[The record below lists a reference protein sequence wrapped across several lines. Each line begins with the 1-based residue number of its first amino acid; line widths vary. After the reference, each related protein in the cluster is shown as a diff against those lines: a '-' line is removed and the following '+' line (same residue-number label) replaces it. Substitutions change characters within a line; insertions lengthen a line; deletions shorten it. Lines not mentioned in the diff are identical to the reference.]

1 MAYDWIQV
9 SSPLAYSASSAT
21 VLQGLRGSELTNSK
35 GVVPVMYP
43 SHNSLL
49 SLLCT
54 LQVLLNGWK
63 LLELWVACW
72 SSDKLHYHILHKH
85 GFVCQW
91 WCSTLNRFGYQ
102 KFNREDY
109 KDIRCS
115 LCLQFVF
122 FVECEDI
129 YLGSPMM
136 LSMLAYIMD
145 IMARHAAMW
154 FTGFNGVPN
163 IILHSHLWFFDAE
176 IYDCGNNGSFQKW
189 KLPLSSFEFV
199 CLESILPCTY
209 RSQWLQITLSQMAG
223 ILWCNFLQITFI
235 GKVKGYC
242 GIKSTITPTNTCA
255 HQRMPGI
262 VRWYAASNQFKL
274 LWPLNSSFMCSYGD
288 TIQSSQMKGRKKYS

>member
-35 GVVPVMYP
+35 VVVPVMCP

-54 LQVLLNGWK
+54 LQVCSMGGSSWNCELPAGPGISCTITSFTNMVLCASDGVQHWTDLDIRNLTEKITKISDVPFVCNLFSMWSVK
-63 LLELWVACW
+63 IYTLEAQWCSACW
-72 SSDKLHYHILHKH
+72 HTSWISWPDMLQCDSLVLMECQTSFCIHICDSLMLKSMTV
-85 GFVCQW
+85 GTTVVFKNE
-91 WCSTLNRFGYQ
+91 SFFYQ
-102 KFNREDY
+102 VL
-109 KDIRCS
+109 S
-115 LCLQFVF
+115 LF
-122 FVECEDI
+122 
-129 YLGSPMM
+129 
-136 LSMLAYIMD
+136 
-145 IMARHAAMW
+145 
-154 FTGFNGVPN
+154 
-163 IILHSHLWFFDAE
+163 ILE
-176 IYDCGNNGSFQKW
+176 
-189 KLPLSSFEFV
+189 
-199 CLESILPCTY
+199 
-209 RSQWLQITLSQMAG
+209 SQWLQITSSQMAG
-223 ILWCNFLQITFI
+223 ILRCNFLQITFI

>member
-35 GVVPVMYP
+35 GVVPVMCP

-109 KDIRCS
+109 KDIQCS

-122 FVECEDI
+122 YVECEDI

-163 IILHSHLWFFDAE
+163 IILHSHLWFFDAKSMTV
-176 IYDCGNNGSFQKW
+176 GTRVSFQKW
-189 KLPLSSFEFV
+189 TLPLSSFEFV
-199 CLESILPCTY
+199 CLGKHITSH
-209 RSQWLQITLSQMAG
+209 LQKPMTSDHFVSDGGHTVM
-223 ILWCNFLQITFI
+223 
-235 GKVKGYC
+235 
-242 GIKSTITPTNTCA
+242 
-255 HQRMPGI
+255 
-262 VRWYAASNQFKL
+262 QFPPDYFYWEGERL
-274 LWPLNSSFMCSYGD
+274 LWYEINYNTHKHMCASENARNCKMVCCLKP
-288 TIQSSQMKGRKKYS
+288 I